1 MDKIRSGRLA
11 NRAQLNSDFWRHMRF
26 SASYLGL
33 ATLLMVLTPVLAA
46 NSPSLAGH
54 SDASPEVISQIR
66 DMLDV
71 LSPIYIQCAQATS
84 VTAGALPDDLLPK
97 AEQIQTPAQ
106 LVPAAKRS
114 ARYELWTIGG
124 CGHTARIIIKLWY
137 QDTGFETF
145 LASPVEAPPLG
156 VS

>member
-1 MDKIRSGRLA
+1 LT
-11 NRAQLNSDFWRHMRF
+11 F
-26 SASYLGL
+26 SANYLGF
-33 ATLLMVLTPVLAA
+33 AAYLMALTPVLAE

-66 DMLDV
+66 EMLDV
-71 LSPIYIQCAQATS
+71 FSPIYIQCAQATS
-84 VTAGALPDDLLPK
+84 VTAGALPEDLTLK
-97 AEQIQTPAQ
+97 AEQIQIPAQ

-124 CGHTARIIIKLWY
+124 CGHTARVIIKLWY
-137 QDTGFETF
+137 LDTGFETF
-145 LASPVEAPPLG
+145 IASPVEAPQWG